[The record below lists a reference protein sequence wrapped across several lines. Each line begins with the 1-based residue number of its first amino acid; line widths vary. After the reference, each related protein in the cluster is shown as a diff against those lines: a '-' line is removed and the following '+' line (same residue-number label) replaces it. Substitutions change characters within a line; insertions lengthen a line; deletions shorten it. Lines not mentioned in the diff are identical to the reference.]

1 MSGGSMD
8 YLCYKVEE
16 ASFALITPER
26 KAFKKHLRLVAKA
39 LKAIEWND
47 SGDGA
52 ADEEELIRKCLGEV
66 AVLDACVEDAR
77 RVLQELT
84 EELEKVNIKDGK
96 GKNNGI

>member
-26 KAFKKHLRLVAKA
+26 KAFKKHLHLISKA

-47 SGDGA
+47 SFDGA
-52 ADEEELIRKCLGEV
+52 NDEEELIRKCLGEGV
-66 AVLDACVEDAR
+66 VLDACVEDALR
-77 RVLQELT
+77 ALRELT
-84 EELEKVNIKDGK
+84 AELRKVT
-96 GKNNGI
+96 